1 MAMNDI
7 GNGAKYS
14 QEYLNS
20 VKNVLAN
27 RIDGNG
33 GDKDNKV
40 TIKEAYNDLNIG
52 DLLSSLKDG
61 SNEYNK
67 LKALTD
73 NIPNVL
79 TKYAGSD
86 GVFKT
91 EEWADFINGKE
102 WGAVLDLFH
111 SLKNSAKTEKS
122 EAILKKIDNTEFL
135 KKDEKQVIKDKLK
148 AIAKRY
154 AGRDYR
160 FTIMEYNVMLND
172 REYQDLKN
180 KLYQFNQDFE

>member
-1 MAMNDI
+1 MIIQVYFFQVAEDI
-7 GNGAKYS
+7 IKNGFIYNNERYVLFSASAGQIRTKKFVVIKEKLLKQY
-14 QEYLNS
+14 EKTLMCGLTVDEINKKGG
-20 VKNVLAN
+20 VNVNKFLAYYALAN
-27 RIDGNG
+27 S
-33 GDKDNKV
+33 
-40 TIKEAYNDLNIG
+40 A
-52 DLLSSLKDG
+52 
-61 SNEYNK
+61 
-67 LKALTD
+67 
-73 NIPNVL
+73 
-79 TKYAGSD
+79 
-86 GVFKT
+86 T

-122 EAILKKIDNTEFL
+122 GAILKKIDNTEIL

-172 REYQDLKN
+172 LEYQALKN
-180 KLYQFNQDFE
+180 KLNQLNQDFE